1 MARLASTRL
10 RALQPFWRPRR
21 RPKLPGKAS
30 EKSLTTHTAR
40 SVATQSTI
48 LTAHTKSLRS
58 PQSQNANTTH
68 IQSLPLGRRRLERL
82 HEELHALLLLL
93 IALCRVERHEILQ
106 RRNRV
111 RVHVAKQLAL
121 QFARAFK

>member
-1 MARLASTRL
+1 MVDARLQAARPANLQGMLSPTTTRMFGARFWQVRVSLASTHGTFSR
-10 RALQPFWRPRR
+10 
-21 RPKLPGKAS
+21 
-30 EKSLTTHTAR
+30 SLHK
-40 SVATQSTI
+40 STI

-93 IALCRVERHEILQ
+93 IALRRVERHEIL
-106 RRNRV
+106 
-111 RVHVAKQLAL
+111 
-121 QFARAFK
+121 

>member
-1 MARLASTRL
+1 MLDARLQAMLSPTKTRKFGGRFFHHFWQVTL
-10 RALQPFWRPRR
+10 R
-21 RPKLPGKAS
+21 
-30 EKSLTTHTAR
+30 TAR

-58 PQSQNANTTH
+58 PHSHKMPTPLT

-93 IALCRVERHEILQ
+93 IALCRVERHEIL
-106 RRNRV
+106 
-111 RVHVAKQLAL
+111 
-121 QFARAFK
+121 